1 MGVHTGVYVVY
12 CLYRSRYA
20 FVADHWLRPDQR
32 HAVDLSDIRHAL
44 KFSTERQAR
53 QFIADD
59 LERPDSG
66 PYFVSEL
73 SPGELMEHCPDLYE
87 MRRAAI
93 EAAAA

>member
-1 MGVHTGVYVVY
+1 MGVHTGIYVVY
-12 CLYRSRYA
+12 YLYRSRYA

-73 SPGELMEHCPDLYE
+73 SLGELLEYYPELYE
-87 MRRAAI
+87 VRCAAI
-93 EAAAA
+93 EAAA